1 MSDASRQHVRV
12 PLTAS
17 VLASLVVAAA
27 SSGVTWGLY
36 SSRLEAA
43 ERRADSAERAIEA
56 AADKNTAQDLR
67 IAVITTQYDEIL
79 RRLGNIEQKIDQ
91 R

>member
-1 MSDASRQHVRV
+1 MTTQHHVRV

-17 VLASLVVAAA
+17 VLASLIVAAA

-43 ERRADSAERAIEA
+43 ERRADAAERSIEGSTA
-56 AADKNTAQDLR
+56 KNAEQDTKL
-67 IAVITTQYDEIL
+67 AVITTQYGEIL
-79 RRLGNIEQKIDQ
+79 RRLDAIEKKID
-91 R
+91 RL